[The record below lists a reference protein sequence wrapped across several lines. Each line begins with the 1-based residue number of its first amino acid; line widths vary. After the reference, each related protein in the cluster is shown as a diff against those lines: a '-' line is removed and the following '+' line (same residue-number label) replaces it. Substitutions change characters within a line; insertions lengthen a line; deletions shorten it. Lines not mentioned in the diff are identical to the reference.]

1 VSEVKPIRLAPW
13 FHPKVWGAHDLRPWF
28 EENPEKIGE
37 VRFPPPASLPILV
50 KFLFTSEPLSVQV
63 HPGDEQARADG
74 KARGKHEM
82 WHILRADPGAKIA
95 LGFREPVSRERLRE
109 AAESGEIGQLLEWFP
124 VAAGQVYDVPPGT
137 VHAIGPGVALCEIQQ
152 DSDVTFRL
160 FDYGRGRELHL
171 DQAMAAAVLERH
183 PGPIAA
189 DRTPL
194 VACPY
199 FTVERIT
206 LTGARVFADEQ
217 AGDQLFVL
225 LSGCGT
231 LNKAPFAPGEVWLVP
246 QGDSPLEWQPAGL
259 AQLLRV
265 YQSARIASGC

>member
-1 VSEVKPIRLAPW
+1 MSEVKPIRLAPS
-13 FHPKVWGAHDLRPWF
+13 FLRKVWGAHDLSPWF

-37 VRFPPPASLPILV
+37 VWFPPPPSLPILV
-50 KFLFTSEPLSVQV
+50 KFLFTSEPLSIQV
-63 HPGDEQARADG
+63 HPGDEQARAVG
-74 KARGKHEM
+74 EIRGKHEM
-82 WHILRADPGAKIA
+82 WHILRADAGARIA
-95 LGFREPVSRERLRE
+95 LGFREPVSRERLRD

-124 VAAGQVYDVPPGT
+124 VAAGQVYDVPAGT

-152 DSDVTFRL
+152 NSDVTYRL

-183 PGPIAA
+183 PGPVAA
-189 DRTPL
+189 DRAL

-206 LTGARVFADEQ
+206 LAGARIFPEERV
-217 AGDQLFVL
+217 GDQLFVL

-246 QGDSPLEWQPAGL
+246 QGDSPLEWKPAGS

-265 YQSARIASGC
+265 YQSVRLASGC